1 MQEANPYAA
10 PVVMDPNPMGTA
22 DDPDRLLGIAKAQRG
37 LMLCILGYLV
47 SLLLLFALGQ
57 MESPLIAV
65 PGLLL
70 LASSLGG
77 LVFLIMLT
85 YRLSGTVLAIVVG
98 LCFLIPLVGLLLM
111 VLMSGKASRILK
123 KAGFKIGL
131 LGADI
136 GQMRQTIAASD
147 FPRQT

>member
-10 PVVMDPNPMGTA
+10 PSAIDPNQIML
-22 DDPDRLLGIAKAQRG
+22 PDEAVRLLGIAKAQRG

-47 SLLLLFALGQ
+47 SLLLLFAVGQ
-57 MESPLIAV
+57 MESELIFL
-65 PGLLL
+65 PGVLL

-77 LVFLIMLT
+77 LVFLIMLA
-85 YRLSGTVLAIVVG
+85 YRLWGVVLAIVVG

-111 VLMSGKASRILK
+111 FLVSGQASRLLK

-136 GQMRQTIAASD
+136 GQIQRAIASRD
-147 FPRQT
+147 